1 MTVYKDAYFKK
12 KQKTL
17 TNLSQR
23 FFVTNCNIKFCYRA
37 QKEQIKVVT
46 LRFAQNYVRK
56 RQYY

>member
-46 LRFAQNYVRK
+46 LRFAQNYAR
-56 RQYY
+56 